1 MVAVRQVVPYLDTG
15 DHVPDITA
23 LADAVRTGSVAREA
37 LIGDMAGVDG
47 A

>member
-1 MVAVRQVVPYLDTG
+1 MAVVRQVVPYLDSG

-23 LADAVRTGSVAREA
+23 LADAVRIGVVAREV
-37 LIGDMAGVDG
+37 LSGEMAGVDG